1 MLLSLP
7 FLLSSLVRSAALD
20 ARQNPGD
27 DCFRAMRLVDPSQD
41 NIINGQA
48 AQDCLLSLP
57 FDKKKARQ
65 FLTEIKKYIQF
76 QSTLEVLQNPPDTYL
91 SPAVDILG
99 GLDEIDST
107 QYTNQYQFDFD
118 LRNLIRSATD
128 GHFFI
133 FPCSLAAFTFYR
145 QETGWLASISEDG
158 LAQPEIYLGA
168 DVAAISLGN
177 STVSPVTKINGKD
190 VIEYLETVAALQGS
204 QDPDA
209 RWNALFA
216 SAASIATGN
225 TDVGSLFGQFAFN
238 EGLWPGVNS
247 TTLEFKNGKTFTF
260 PTLSQYN
267 FRDTYTSPTEL
278 YDAACI
284 PGISDNARRGAPTKR
299 DDNSQVRPPLTTGP
313 TAFPTPFIREPYNQI
328 SGYIL
333 DNDTAVM
340 FIPTFVTDSS
350 LPANQDRI
358 FGQFAENL
366 VNRAIA
372 RGRTKLIIDLSRN
385 GGGSTLRAFDLFKLF
400 FPSKFPYSANRFRRH
415 DALDLIALSA
425 QKVLISPERLN
436 PFDYQRA
443 VNATQDGGFASVE
456 DFLEGE
462 TQFGGNVTAISANF
476 NITLLSTANAD
487 NGPVRGFGGARINN
501 TQPYVPEDILI
512 VTDGICASTCAI
524 FVNLMTHVGG
534 VRTLTFGGRPRSEP
548 MQAIGGVRGSQSY
561 AWSEISRDV
570 SIAKEHVHND
580 PSLFTDEQLA
590 LSAAVWPK
598 PLGDFP
604 LFVSDGG
611 VNLRNAYQEGVDHLP
626 LHFDY
631 QASDCRLFYTAKNL
645 VDPAST
651 WADAKAAIWGGRGC
665 IPNSTGGR
673 GSLRDRNQNNN
684 TSGGGNENG
693 GNNSND
699 SDSDRDNNNDND
711 NNNGGNNDGD
721 NSGNSTSSSE
731 NGDGNGGDKD
741 DEGNG
746 AGSLHLRGTLIA
758 LGILASAFTIIL

>member
-1 MLLSLP
+1 MLLSLS
-7 FLLSSLVRSAALD
+7 FLLSPLVRSAVLD
-20 ARQNPGD
+20 TRQTPGD

-57 FDKKKARQ
+57 FDKKKGRQ
-65 FLTEIKKYIQF
+65 FLTEIKKYVQF
-76 QSTLEVLQNPPDTYL
+76 QSTLEVLQDPPDTYL

-99 GLDEIDST
+99 GLDQIGNT
-107 QYTNQYQFDFD
+107 QYNNQYQFDFD

-145 QETGWLASISEDG
+145 QETGRLASISQDG
-158 LAQPEIYLGA
+158 IAQPEIYLGV
-168 DVAAISLGN
+168 DVAAISSGN
-177 STVSPVTKINGKD
+177 TTISPVTKINGQD

-209 RWNALFA
+209 RWNTLFA
-216 SAASIATGN
+216 SAAAIATGN

-238 EGLWPGVNS
+238 DGLWPGVNS
-247 TTLEFKNGKTFTF
+247 TTLEFKNGKTLTF

-267 FRDTYTSPTEL
+267 FRDIYPSSAEL

-284 PGISDNARRGAPTKR
+284 PSVSDNARRAVPTKR
-299 DDNSQVRPPLTTGP
+299 DDNSQVRPPLTAGP
-313 TAFPTPFIREPYNQI
+313 TSFPTPFIREPYNQI

-358 FGQFAENL
+358 FGQFAEKL

-372 RGRTKLIIDLSRN
+372 QGRTKLIIDLSRN

-415 DALDLIALSA
+415 DALDLIALST
-425 QKVLISPERLN
+425 QKVPLVPNGLN
-436 PFDYQRA
+436 PFDYQQA
-443 VNATQDGGFASVE
+443 VNATQDGGFASAE
-456 DFLEGE
+456 EFLEGE

-476 NITLLSTANAD
+476 NITLLSTENAD

-501 TQPYVPEDILI
+501 TQPYAPEDIII
-512 VTDGICASTCAI
+512 VTDGVCASTCAI
-524 FVNLMTHVGG
+524 FVNLMTQVGG

-548 MQAIGGVRGSQSY
+548 MQVIGGVRGSQSY
-561 AWSEISRDV
+561 TWPEISRDV
-570 SIAKEHVHND
+570 LIAKDHVHND

-590 LSAAVWPK
+590 LAAAVWPK
-598 PLGDFP
+598 PLEDLP
-604 LFVSDGG
+604 LFLSEGG
-611 VNLRNAYQEGVDHLP
+611 VNLRNAYQEGADHLP

-645 VDPAST
+645 VDPASS
-651 WADAKAAIWGGRGC
+651 WADAKAAIWGDRGC
-665 IPNSTGGR
+665 VPNSTGGR
-673 GSLRDRNQNNN
+673 GSLTDRNRNN
-684 TSGGGNENG
+684 TSGDGENGSNNSSDSDGDSNNENG
-693 GNNSND
+693 S
-699 SDSDRDNNNDND
+699 NNDD
-711 NNNGGNNDGD
+711 GGD
-721 NSGNSTSSSE
+721 NSGNSSSSSG
-731 NGDGNGGDKD
+731 NGGGNGGDKD
-741 DEGNG
+741 DKDNG